1 MSSDRFTPEACAEA
15 SAVFWQQQLLAHQR
29 SARTSTQNRGTMNRI
44 PLAWIA
50 FTALLLSLIG
60 LGTVLSSDADASPF
74 NDPHIPSYNT
84 GWCPGGGVGTE
95 GRLGWCDGV
104 EYADGTFW
112 HQNGYNGFYGF
123 MINTACS
130 MHTDNPLVFVH
141 APAGGCDGE
150 A

>member
-1 MSSDRFTPEACAEA
+1 MNKLTVAVLWAVAMLAAFWALSDPRA
-15 SAVFWQQQLLAHQR
+15 
-29 SARTSTQNRGTMNRI
+29 N
-44 PLAWIA
+44 
-50 FTALLLSLIG
+50 
-60 LGTVLSSDADASPF
+60 ASPF

-104 EYADGTFW
+104 EYPDGTFW

-123 MINTACS
+123 IVNTACS